1 MGICSAAAE
10 LTAKGR
16 SDKFKMVIGK
26 VQPNKEESKLAGETR
41 AYEMLYIIRPDLDEE
56 ERRNKISRVSQV
68 IESHGGQVQSTD
80 EWGSRILAYEIDN
93 FREGYY
99 VLVTFTMPAE
109 KVKDLETR
117 FNMDDEILRYQLI
130 RLDGK

>member
-1 MGICSAAAE
+1 MGICSAAPQ
-10 LTAKGR
+10 LTARGG
-16 SDKFKMVIGK
+16 SDKFKLVIEK

-68 IESHGGQVQSTD
+68 IESHGGQIQSTD
-80 EWGSRILAYEIDN
+80 EWGSRILAYEINN

-117 FNMDDEILRYQLI
+117 FNMDDEILRYQLV